1 MIESRENKNRKKAII
16 ERKYFVCK
24 SFEYINCNYKN
35 VENRGEER
43 STSMSSNKFEV
54 LKSRVINMKKESEKE
69 IGKDKR

>member
-1 MIESRENKNRKKAII
+1 
-16 ERKYFVCK
+16 
-24 SFEYINCNYKN
+24 

-43 STSMSSNKFEV
+43 STLMSLNKFEV